1 MMTSPFEGQRISKL
15 TSVCNFHSLLSYE
28 VMYSQLPGISG
39 GCPWGAPNPQSCVV
53 LGVQLPH
60 VTGVMLELFPIFL
73 VTTGYSP

>member
-39 GCPWGAPNPQSCVV
+39 GCLWGGHQTPNPVLSLGSSCR
-53 LGVQLPH
+53 
-60 VTGVMLELFPIFL
+60 M
-73 VTTGYSP
+73 